1 MLVERDKGLLRF
13 HEAIM
18 ERRRPLPDRFRHQ
31 PLSRLPGLRHKRS
44 LQRGM
49 FFLSVVRFGHGLKLR
64 GRVLIRFFAF
74 KKDGGQLSQ
83 CPLGQQQS

>member
-1 MLVERDKGLLRF
+1 
-13 HEAIM
+13 M
-18 ERRRPLPDRFRHQ
+18 ERRRPLPDRLRHQ

-49 FFLSVVRFGHGLKLR
+49 FFLSVVRFGHRLKLR

-83 CPLGQQQS
+83 CRLGQQQS